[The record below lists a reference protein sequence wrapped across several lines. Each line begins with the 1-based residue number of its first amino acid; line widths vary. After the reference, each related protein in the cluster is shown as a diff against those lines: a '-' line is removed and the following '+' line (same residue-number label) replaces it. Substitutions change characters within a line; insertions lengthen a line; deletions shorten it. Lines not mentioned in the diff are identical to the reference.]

1 MKRTLL
7 YILTAL
13 CLLNASAQTLD
24 TLRLST
30 IAVVPTQFKNV
41 EEFGS
46 VIVQEPFLT
55 VAELLTNCSSVQVNN
70 QGGKGATSSVS
81 IRGYSSNKT
90 NVKWNGLSINNL
102 TLGMTDFG
110 GIQSGVVDNI
120 SVYKGNSVSD
130 LNDVSIGGV
139 IAMDNELNWKD
150 TFHFQIG
157 SEIGSFG
164 YLGNQFKTGGLIKGF
179 TFQVKSSFLSAVN
192 DFKYKNHK
200 RIGTPNEVQ
209 ENAAYY
215 NGNLIFS
222 TGWRNK
228 KIKLENHTWFSTKKV
243 ESPKIF
249 ADSKPSV
256 AFYRDSSI
264 RSVFNFYIPIKKVR
278 IKGFYGINHERFL
291 YNDSL
296 FAINTFYVLNNNH
309 FNVSAKHNL
318 KDWYFEYLSE
328 IQFQNAHNNQF
339 EDLKRRVVSLTKSRI
354 EKRLFKER
362 LKISGTGVLNKIWR
376 PNTVFPG
383 GVIAYHFSVRQFV
396 FKGSGGSHFRV
407 GNFDDLFWPKGG
419 DENLKPEK
427 GWNIEQSVGYSVMI
441 KKLKFTLFGEV
452 YNSIVNDWIQWR
464 DAGEYWA
471 VENLKKVNA
480 QGGEASLE
488 VNFSLN
494 EVKLNF
500 MSHYSLTKVTTLESE
515 LPNDPSIGNQLTYV
529 PMNKSKNRISLV
541 YKGFTGNYVFNY
553 YSLRHTTTDNVER
566 KALASYYLQDLHL
579 MKKWNVKP
587 FSIYSKFSILNLSNQ
602 FYEGVSNR
610 PMPGRS
616 YYFTLLLNFS

>member
-1 MKRTLL
+1 MKRTLF
-7 YILTAL
+7 YILSAFSL
-13 CLLNASAQTLD
+13 FDASAQSLD

-30 IAVVPTQFKNV
+30 IAILPTQFKNV
-41 EEFGS
+41 EQFDS
-46 VIVQEPFLT
+46 VITQDPFLT
-55 VAELLTNCSSVQVNN
+55 VGELLTNSSSVQVNN

-90 NVKWNGLSINNL
+90 NVKWNGLAINNL

-110 GIQSGVVDNI
+110 GIQSGIADKI

-150 TFHFQIG
+150 TLHFQIG

-164 YLGNQFKTGGLIKGF
+164 YLGNQLRIGGLIKDF
-179 TFQVKSSFLSAVN
+179 TFQVKGSYLSAVN
-192 DFKYKNHK
+192 DFKYQNHK
-200 RIGTPNEVQ
+200 RIGFPNEVQ

-215 NGNLIFS
+215 NGNLVFS

-228 KIKLENHTWFSTKKV
+228 KIKFENHTWLSSKRV

-264 RSVFNFYIPIKKVR
+264 RSVFNFYTHIKKVR

-291 YNDSL
+291 YNDSS

-328 IQFQNAHNNQF
+328 VQFQNAHNNQF
-339 EDLKRRVVSLTKSRI
+339 EGVKRRVVSLTKSRI

-362 LKISGTGVLNKIWR
+362 LRISGTGVLNKIWQ
-376 PNTVFPG
+376 PNTIFPS
-383 GVIAYHFSVRQFV
+383 GVLAYHFSTKQFV

-407 GNFDDLFWPKGG
+407 GNFDDLFWPEGG
-419 DENLKPEK
+419 NVNLKPEK
-427 GWNIEQSVGYSVMI
+427 GWNIEQSVSYSVMI
-441 KKLKFTLFGEV
+441 KKIEFKLFGEV

-464 DAGEYWA
+464 DAGDYWA

-480 QGGEASLE
+480 KGGEASLE
-488 VNFSLN
+488 VNIPLKK
-494 EVKLNF
+494 VKLNI
-500 MSHYSLTKVTTLESE
+500 MSHNSLTKVTTLESE
-515 LPNDPSIGNQLTYV
+515 LSNDASIGNQLTYV
-529 PMNKSKNRISLV
+529 PMHKSKNRMGLA

-553 YSLRHTTTDNVER
+553 YGLRYTTTDNVER
-566 KALASYYLQDLHL
+566 KALAAYYLQDLHL
-579 MKKWNVKP
+579 KKKWKVKS

-610 PMPGRS
+610 PMPGRA
-616 YYFTLLLNFS
+616 YYFTILLNFN